1 MKKMKA
7 KTNPFVKF
15 HNLHLGTKIIL
26 IVFFLYFMLQAF
38 IHLYPFVWVFNN
50 SLKTTKEF
58 ATSTM
63 AITQSWSFVNYL
75 KVFSDF
81 KGNGVVGYWSM
92 FMNSVW
98 QTMTYLLINLG
109 SSMLVAYAISKFKF
123 PGRNLLYGFMIFTQT
138 IPIFGAG
145 AAAFK
150 LQYALGFYNNPW
162 TIWLGWGMGFDYS
175 AFILYGTFMS
185 ISNSYAE
192 SASLDGANEYQIF
205 GKVILPQVAPV
216 MAALVVQNFIGRW
229 NNYGTSQ
236 VYLPAYPNLA
246 YGLFTFEKQAM
257 YTENADG
264 VYFAALLIAA
274 IPGILIYSFS
284 QNLIIKNISV
294 GGLKG

>member
-145 AAAFK
+145 AASFK
-150 LQYALGFYNNPW
+150 L
-162 TIWLGWGMGFDYS
+162 
-175 AFILYGTFMS
+175 
-185 ISNSYAE
+185 
-192 SASLDGANEYQIF
+192 
-205 GKVILPQVAPV
+205 
-216 MAALVVQNFIGRW
+216 
-229 NNYGTSQ
+229 
-236 VYLPAYPNLA
+236 
-246 YGLFTFEKQAM
+246 
-257 YTENADG
+257 
-264 VYFAALLIAA
+264 
-274 IPGILIYSFS
+274 
-284 QNLIIKNISV
+284 
-294 GGLKG
+294 